1 MDWETPNKVRKCQK
15 VCWSSFFVIFCQ
27 SYGLFVW
34 RLRLVS
40 SCASLNVAQAMLGPS
55 SDHPSFG
62 LSRYHPAE
70 SETKG
75 ERWRKRRKRR
85 KPNGRIS
92 AISTHHLSISE
103 ISPAFLGCESL
114 TGVMQ
119 TCKHAKFNA
128 KSLMLPNQLY
138 DAVWQKYP
146 LLIEK
151 RMRSEHNRH
160 VMYAS
165 GCYCCK
171 CSALRHKSIAA
182 FQRPFPHC
190 LRLSHSYSIHH
201 KT

>member
-1 MDWETPNKVRKCQK
+1 MHQIVNCSALEEKEEKGSAKELLGHETKVHTTNRSNIFNHQYLSNQMDWETPNKVRKCQK

-85 KPNGRIS
+85 KPNERIS

-103 ISPAFLGCESL
+103 MSPAFLGCESL
-114 TGVMQ
+114 TRVMQ

-146 LLIEK
+146 L
-151 RMRSEHNRH
+151 
-160 VMYAS
+160 
-165 GCYCCK
+165 
-171 CSALRHKSIAA
+171 
-182 FQRPFPHC
+182 
-190 LRLSHSYSIHH
+190 HSL
-201 KT
+201 TD